1 VDDLKSKNDVDLR
14 GRLDEVNKK
23 MADVLSE
30 AKSGDTYDMSK
41 VSSIDGD
48 SAAKVDQI
56 RAWKAEQD
64 AIGAEL
70 DERKELSGYESN
82 LAARKEPARL
92 PLPGSNG
99 KKAQQETELQSIGE
113 LFIESAAY
121 KGWSP
126 GVSEGPTAN
135 LGGVNLMA
143 TLFQTSGGWSPPAV
157 RGPRVVDFAVRQLR
171 VADLLPQSTTTQAS
185 VIYMEETTFTNA
197 AVEVTE
203 GSAKPEAALAL
214 TERTE
219 PVRKIAVYLPVTDE
233 QLADVPQVRAYI
245 DNRLG
250 YMVRARLDGQ
260 ILNGNGT
267 APNLAGITDD
277 SRTGLQTQ
285 AKGSDPTPDA
295 VYKAMTKIRVN
306 AFSEPNAVVFHPN
319 DWQDIRLLRTADGIY
334 IWGNPADAGPERIW
348 GLNVVQTTAETENT
362 ALVGDFNQA
371 ELIMREGLNLKVGY
385 VNDDLIKNR
394 QTIVA
399 ELRAA
404 VAVYRPAAFCTV
416 TGI

>member
-64 AIGAEL
+64 AIGSEL

-197 AVEVTE
+197 AVEVTQ

-219 PVRKIAVYLPVTDE
+219 QIRKIAVYLPVTDE
-233 QLADVPQVRAYI
+233 QLDDVPAARAYI

-250 YMVRARLDGQ
+250 YMVRQRLDGQ
-260 ILNGNGT
+260 ILTGDGT
-267 APNLAGITDD
+267 AAEHRRDH
-277 SRTGLQTQ
+277 R
-285 AKGSDPTPDA
+285 
-295 VYKAMTKIRVN
+295 
-306 AFSEPNAVVFHPN
+306 
-319 DWQDIRLLRTADGIY
+319 RLPHR
-334 IWGNPADAGPERIW
+334 PADAGSGGCRRPGRRLRRDDEDPCQRVLGAERGRDAPERLAGLPAAPHRRRHLHLGQPGRCGPERIF
-348 GLNVVQTTAETENT
+348 GLRVVQTVAMTENT

-371 ELIMREGLNLKVGY
+371 ALLLGRV
-385 VNDDLIKNR
+385 
-394 QTIVA
+394 
-399 ELRAA
+399 
-404 VAVYRPAAFCTV
+404 
-416 TGI
+416 